1 MSRVRWFSLIQERV
15 NRLEL
20 GNVNA
25 RVAVFWKLVQVLC
38 QNLSQLD
45 CRAPRVSGLTRE
57 VCVFGGCGLAVR
69 SRDLG
74 LHGRKIGGFGLQ
86 TRRARGVSRRRG
98 RRRERGRRSTRQD
111 ERCRGTILE
120 RRYRS

>member
-1 MSRVRWFSLIQERV
+1 MRLFSLIQVRV

-20 GNVNA
+20 RNVNP

-57 VCVFGGCGLAVR
+57 VCVFGSCGLAVR
-69 SRDLG
+69 VRDLG
-74 LHGRKIGGFGLQ
+74 LHSRKTGGFGVQ
-86 TRRARGVSRRRG
+86 TWRARGVSRKRGRLRERERRG
-98 RRRERGRRSTRQD
+98 TRQN